1 MSGNQTYKR
10 FPAKRLWI
18 KHILEGNYSEE
29 EKAVYTI
36 FGKVKRVRIVATIIE
51 KRELISNQSS
61 EDEATIRDEMDSNLR
76 IEFDLDDGTGNIRAT
91 LWGVDPEEYHEYSK
105 GDIVDITGLIRKWN
119 QFFNLSPEFMKKV
132 EEPNFILLRNADIIK
147 RIKGGEIEDIPE
159 AIESEFGASDMTD
172 EIDIDDLFEDDD
184 FLEEEDVKEVIYV
197 LIKEGTEESSGLGIE
212 DLISKVDLSEQEL
225 KAKLRDLEMES
236 RIYQSEQ
243 GIYQAYQ

>member
-51 KRELISNQSS
+51 KRELISNQAS
-61 EDEATIRDEMDSNLR
+61 EEEATEMDSNLR

-91 LWGVDPEEYHEYSK
+91 LWGADPEEYNKYSK

-132 EEPNFILLRNADIIK
+132 EEPNFILLRNAEIIK

-159 AIESEFGASDMTD
+159 SIESEFGASDMND

-184 FLEEEDVKEVIYV
+184 FLEEEDVKEVIYI
-197 LIKEGTEESSGLGIE
+197 LIKEGTEEGSGLGIE